1 MRKVKVNPTLL
12 AEELK
17 RFNTLK
23 EYDFY
28 SPNLDKNDD
37 RELLYGTTNIKA
49 EQDEEGGID
58 PAQADAVAGDLDAM
72 AGDDAGAEAPPADDM
87 GAPPADVPPA
97 GEPAADAAAPPVDAA
112 APVEPAVP
120 PVEPDA
126 PAEDEVEVD
135 VTALVKS
142 SEESAQAAK
151 KASLHAAMLMDK
163 LSDLEARIAKMDAV
177 SAKIDDL
184 EKEIVKRNPTPVE
197 KLEMRSLDSYPY
209 TQKLTDYWADKEGA
223 YDVMNNNKPK
233 EYVLT
238 KDGIDKGY
246 SEANVKKTFNVSPED
261 YEEEDIY

>member
-1 MRKVKVNPTLL
+1 MKKKIVNPKLL

-17 RFNTLK
+17 RFRLLK

-28 SPNLDKNDD
+28 SPNLDKDDD

-49 EQDEEGGID
+49 EQDEEPD
-58 PAQADAVAGDLDAM
+58 VDQAQADSVAGELDNEF
-72 AGDDAGAEAPPADDM
+72 GTDDAGADAPPTDDM

-97 GEPAADAAAPPVDAA
+97 GAPPADATPPPAP
-112 APVEPAVP
+112 VP
-120 PVEPDA
+120 PVEPEA

-151 KASLHAAMLMDK
+151 KASMHSAMLMNK
-163 LSDLEARIAKMDAV
+163 LNDLEARIASMDAV
-177 SAKIDDL
+177 SAKIEDL
-184 EKEIVKRNPTPVE
+184 EKEIIKRNPTPVE

-223 YDVMNNNKPK
+223 YDVMGDAKKK

-238 KDGIDKGY
+238 KDNIDSGY
-246 SEANVKKTFNVSPED
+246 SEPNIKKSFNVNPDD
-261 YEEEDIY
+261 YMEEDVY